1 MPLNSQNVAD
11 YLQKFNLKKVVVQKA
26 LDTLADTGEI
36 SFSRSTVSRRFT
48 SPDKTNLTSRTTK
61 SLIGWRKKNA
71 SLQQHLQEQR
81 KAVGEVEGGKT
92 RFNLGKSVN
101 LCNAMKT
108 VGDSSALLRP
118 RLLPLLILVLYH
130 VHECIVSLM

>member
-101 LCNAMKT
+101 LC
-108 VGDSSALLRP
+108 
-118 RLLPLLILVLYH
+118 
-130 VHECIVSLM
+130 